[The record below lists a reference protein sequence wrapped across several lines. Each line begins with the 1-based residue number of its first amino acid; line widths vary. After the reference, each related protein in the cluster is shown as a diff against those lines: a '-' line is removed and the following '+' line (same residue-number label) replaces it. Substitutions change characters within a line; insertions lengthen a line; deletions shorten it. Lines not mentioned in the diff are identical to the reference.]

1 MKNYYAPDEN
11 GFFGEHG
18 GLYVSET
25 LIPALQELAEAY
37 KAAKEDPLFWEEFRH
52 DLKHYVGRPSPVY
65 HAARLSEH
73 LGGAQIWLKREDLN
87 HTGAHKVNNTIGQ
100 ALLARRMGK
109 KRVIAETGAGQHG
122 VASATVAARFGMT
135 CDVYMGADDIQR
147 QMPNVFRMKL
157 LGANVVSVDS
167 GSRTLKDA
175 MNEAMR
181 EWVARVDDTFYIIG
195 TAAGPAPYPE
205 MVRDFQCV
213 IGNEAKEQ
221 MLEAIGRRLNL
232 RMVYDF
238 ATTSPIEEIDF
249 INQAADLNMKASER
263 SLEGNYGHCLGKALT
278 RPMGR
283 GIMGDNIFSHILS
296 ATSSACDAR
305 MAGAP
310 IPVMSNSG
318 SGNQGICATNPVA
331 VFARENHNTRTEL
344 VRALMLSHLTAIYIK
359 QHLGTLSAL
368 CGCVVAATG
377 SACGITYLMGG
388 DYDKVAAAV
397 KNMIANLTGMICD
410 GAKPS
415 CALKLTSGVSTAVLS
430 AMLAMQG
437 ECVTS
442 VEGIIDD
449 CVDCSIRNLAKIGKE
464 AMNETDRC
472 VLEIMTH
479 KRKADA

>member
-1 MKNYYAPDEN
+1 MLPEALRQEIIALVR
-11 GFFGEHG
+11 EQ
-18 GLYVSET
+18 VV
-25 LIPALQELAEAY
+25 PAIGCTEPVCVALA
-37 KAAKEDPLFWEEFRH
+37 
-52 DLKHYVGRPSPVY
+52 
-65 HAARLSEH
+65 AARAAEQLST
-73 LGGAQIWLKREDLN
+73 RPP
-87 HTGAHKVNNTIGQ
+87 HKVHVRLSANILKNAMGVGIPGTDMVGLPIAIALGVLIGNS
-100 ALLARRMGK
+100 AYGLEVLRDVTPESVEAGK
-109 KRVIAETGAGQHG
+109 QYIAGGHIAITL
-122 VASATVAARFGMT
+122 
-135 CDVYMGADDIQR
+135 ADDIDE
-147 QMPNVFRMKL
+147 KL
-157 LGANVVSVDS
+157 YVDVVATDAEGREARAIIAGKHTHFVDCEVAAALRRS
-167 GSRTLKDA
+167 ATEASTTTTGTPVSQHVGSQPDDA
-175 MNEAMR
+175 DCRPE
-181 EWVARVDDTFYIIG
+181 G
-195 TAAGPAPYPE
+195 TAPHTE
-205 MVRDFQCV
+205 ED
-213 IGNEAKEQ
+213 
-221 MLEAIGRRLNL
+221 AIGRRLNL

-305 MAGAP
+305 M
-310 IPVMSNSG
+310 
-318 SGNQGICATNPVA
+318 A

-479 KRKADA
+479 KRKAGA

>member
-1 MKNYYAPDEN
+1 MLPEALRQEIIALVR
-11 GFFGEHG
+11 EQ
-18 GLYVSET
+18 VV
-25 LIPALQELAEAY
+25 PAIGCTEPVCVALA
-37 KAAKEDPLFWEEFRH
+37 
-52 DLKHYVGRPSPVY
+52 
-65 HAARLSEH
+65 AARAAEQLST
-73 LGGAQIWLKREDLN
+73 RPP
-87 HTGAHKVNNTIGQ
+87 HKVHVRLSANILKNAMGVGIPGTDMVGLPIAIALGVLIGNS
-100 ALLARRMGK
+100 AYGLEVLRDVTPESVEAGK
-109 KRVIAETGAGQHG
+109 QYIAGGHIEITL
-122 VASATVAARFGMT
+122 
-135 CDVYMGADDIQR
+135 ADDIDEKLYVDVVATDAEGREARAIIAGKHTHFVDCEVAAALRRSATEASTATTGAPISQHVGS
-147 QMPNVFRMKL
+147 QPN
-157 LGANVVSVDS
+157 
-167 GSRTLKDA
+167 DA
-175 MNEAMR
+175 DCRPE
-181 EWVARVDDTFYIIG
+181 G
-195 TAAGPAPYPE
+195 TAPHTE
-205 MVRDFQCV
+205 ED
-213 IGNEAKEQ
+213 
-221 MLEAIGRRLNL
+221 AIGRRLNL

>member
-1 MKNYYAPDEN
+1 MLPEALRQEIIALVREQVVPAIGCTEPVCVALAAARAAEQLATRPPHKVHVRLSANILKNAMGVGIPGTDMVGLPIAVALGVFIGNSSYGLEVLRDVTPESVEAGKAYIA
-11 GFFGEHG
+11 G
-18 GLYVSET
+18 GHIEITLADAISEKLYVDVTATDEQGHEARAIIAGKHT
-25 LIPALQELAEAY
+25 HFIDCEVAAALRHTSTEASTV
-37 KAAKEDPLFWEEFRH
+37 AH
-52 DLKHYVGRPSPVY
+52 RP
-65 HAARLSEH
+65 
-73 LGGAQIWLKREDLN
+73 
-87 HTGAHKVNNTIGQ
+87 
-100 ALLARRMGK
+100 
-109 KRVIAETGAGQHG
+109 
-122 VASATVAARFGMT
+122 ASAQKKSVQRSDTT
-135 CDVYMGADDIQR
+135 CRPEGIAPHADE
-147 QMPNVFRMKL
+147 
-157 LGANVVSVDS
+157 SS
-167 GSRTLKDA
+167 
-175 MNEAMR
+175 
-181 EWVARVDDTFYIIG
+181 
-195 TAAGPAPYPE
+195 
-205 MVRDFQCV
+205 
-213 IGNEAKEQ
+213 
-221 MLEAIGRRLNL
+221 IGRRLDL

-249 INQAADLNMKASER
+249 ILQAADLNMEASER
-263 SLEGNYGHCLGKALT
+263 SLEGNYGHCLGKALS

-377 SACGITYLMGG
+377 SACGITHLMGG

-472 VLEIMTH
+472 VLDIMTH
-479 KRKADA
+479 KHQPGV